1 MPSDTATTEAVVPP
15 DPAAASEAD
24 HGHRH
29 LGIALALISA
39 AQLMVVLDGT
49 IVNIALPHIQTDLSF
64 TPANLSWVVNAY
76 TLAFG
81 GLLLLG
87 GRAGDLLG
95 RRKVFMVGVGLFALA
110 SFFGGI
116 AQSEGQML
124 TARVL
129 QGVGAAIASP
139 TALSL
144 ITTTFAA
151 GPARNRAFGV
161 YAAMSG
167 AGAAVGLILGGVLT
181 EYDWRWTFFINVPIG
196 LAVLFLAPRFLGES
210 ARETGGFDIPGA
222 LTATSGLVSLVY
234 GLTHAAT
241 TSWGNRTTLVTIG
254 LGVTLLVVFLLVEAR
269 SRHALMPFR
278 ILADRTRAVSF
289 LVMLIVGAG
298 MFAMFYFLGLYI
310 QQVLGYSSLKAGFS
324 FLPFS
329 VGIVAAAQLASA
341 LVSRMDPRWI
351 AGAGGVLAA
360 GGMLGM
366 SRLQIDSTYLTGL
379 LPSIL
384 LLSFGLG
391 LVFVPLTLT
400 AVSGV
405 AREDSGVGSA
415 VLNTMQQ
422 VGGSLGL
429 ATLSTVAVS
438 AASDKG
444 HALAQALQAKAASG
458 GPAPTAQQLAEA
470 QHHIALVAQTHGAT
484 RAFIVAAAMVIGGAV
499 ITVFGLTIKHEV
511 LANDGHALADD
522 EVPAGHQA

>member
-1 MPSDTATTEAVVPP
+1 MSQDTLTTDAVVPEP
-15 DPAAASEAD
+15 PADDAG

-49 IVNIALPHIQTDLSF
+49 IVNIALPHIQTDLDF

-87 GRAGDLLG
+87 GRLGDLLG
-95 RRKVFMVGVGLFALA
+95 RRKVFMAGVGVFALA
-110 SFFGGI
+110 SFFGGV

-124 TARVL
+124 AARVL
-129 QGVGAAIASP
+129 QGIGAAVASP

-144 ITTTFAA
+144 ITTTFPA

-196 LAVLFLAPRFLGES
+196 LLVLALAPRFLGES
-210 ARETGGFDIPGA
+210 ARETGGFDLPGA
-222 LTATSGLVSLVY
+222 LTATAGLVSLVY

-241 TSWGNRTTLVTIG
+241 TSWGNSTTLVTIVAG
-254 LGVTLLVVFLLVEAR
+254 LVLIAVFLLVEQR
-269 SRHALMPFR
+269 SKHALMPFR
-278 ILADRTRAVSF
+278 VLADRTRAVSYV
-289 LVMLIVGAG
+289 VMLVVGAG

-329 VGIVAAAQLASA
+329 VGIVVAAQLAST
-341 LVSRMDPRWI
+341 LVSRVDPRWI
-351 AGAGGVLAA
+351 SGAGGLLAT

-366 SRLQIDSTYLTGL
+366 AQLEVGSSYVTGL
-379 LPSIL
+379 LPWIL

-405 AREDSGVGSA
+405 AREDSGVASA

-438 AASDKG
+438 AATDKA
-444 HALAQALQAKAASG
+444 HSLAAALQAKAAAG
-458 GPAPTAQQLAEA
+458 GAAPTADQLAAA
-470 QHHIALVAQTHGAT
+470 QHQIALAAQTHGAT
-484 RAFIVAAAMVIGGAV
+484 RAFLVAAAMVLGGTL
-499 ITVFGLTIKHEV
+499 IILLGLDVKHET
-511 LANDGHALADD
+511 LANDG
-522 EVPAGHQA
+522 ETPAVHVG

>member
-1 MPSDTATTEAVVPP
+1 MSSTTTTFGRAP
-15 DPAAASEAD
+15 DAGLQPAR
-24 HGHRH
+24 RH
-29 LGIALALISA
+29 LGLALALISA

-49 IVNIALPHIQTDLSF
+49 IVNIALPHIQTDLDF

-110 SFFGGI
+110 SLFGGL

-124 TARVL
+124 LARVV

-144 ITTTFAA
+144 ITTTFPA
-151 GPARNRAFGV
+151 GPARNRAFAV

-167 AGAAVGLILGGVLT
+167 AGAAIGLILGGVLT
-181 EYDWRWTFFINVPIG
+181 EASWRWTFFINVPIG
-196 LAVLFLAPRFLGES
+196 VLVVLAAPRVLAES
-210 ARETGGFDIPGA
+210 PREQGGFDVPGA
-222 LTATSGLVSLVY
+222 ITATGGLVSLVY

-241 TSWGNRTTLVTIG
+241 TSWGNATTITTIA
-254 LGVTLLVVFLLVEAR
+254 LGVVLLAAFLWIESR

-278 ILADRTRAVSF
+278 ILANRTRAVSY

-310 QQVLGYSSLKAGFS
+310 QQVLGYSPLRAGFA

-341 LVSRMDPRWI
+341 LVSRVDPRWI
-351 AGAGGVLAA
+351 AGAGGLAAA

-366 SRLQIDSTYLTGL
+366 AQLEVGSSYLTGL
-379 LPSIL
+379 LPWIL
-384 LLSFGLG
+384 LLSVGLG
-391 LVFVPLTLT
+391 LTFVPLTLT
-400 AVSGV
+400 AVSGI

-438 AASDKG
+438 AAKSRG
-444 HALAQALQAKAASG
+444 AELGAALQAKAA
-458 GPAPTAQQLAEA
+458 TAGSSAGATPDQLA
-470 QHHIALVAQTHGAT
+470 ALKHQVALQAQTHGYT
-484 RAFIVAAAMVIGGAV
+484 QAFLAGAGMVLLGAV
-499 ITVFGLTIKHEV
+499 IVVIGLTIRHED
-511 LANDGHALADD
+511 LATDG
-522 EVPAGHQA
+522 EPAAHLG

>member
-1 MPSDTATTEAVVPP
+1 MSETTTTDAVVPP
-15 DPAAASEAD
+15 EPAAEHD

-49 IVNIALPHIQTDLSF
+49 IVNIALPHIQTDLDF

-95 RRKVFMVGVGLFALA
+95 RRKVFMTGVGLFALA
-110 SFFGGI
+110 SLFGGI
-116 AQSEGQML
+116 AQTEGQIL
-124 TARVL
+124 AARVL

-144 ITTTFAA
+144 ITTTFPA

-181 EYDWRWTFFINVPIG
+181 EYSWRWTFFINVPIG
-196 LAVLFLAPRFLGES
+196 LLVIALAPRFLGES
-210 ARETGGFDIPGA
+210 AREQGGFDLPGA
-222 LTATSGLVSLVY
+222 LTATAGLVSLVY

-241 TSWGNRTTLVTIG
+241 TSWGNTTTLTTIIAG
-254 LGVTLLVVFLLVEAR
+254 LVLIGAFLAIESR

-289 LVMLIVGAG
+289 LVMLIVGAA

-329 VGIVAAAQLASA
+329 VGIVVAAQLASA
-341 LVSRMDPRWI
+341 LVSRVDPRWI
-351 AGAGGVLAA
+351 SGAGGVLAA

-366 SRLQIDSTYLTGL
+366 STLQVDSTYLTGL
-379 LPSIL
+379 LPWIM

-438 AASDKG
+438 AATDKG
-444 HALAQALQAKAASG
+444 RELGAALQAKAGAG
-458 GPAPTAQQLAEA
+458 GAAPSPEQLAA
-470 QHHIALVAQTHGAT
+470 AKQHIALVAQTHGAT
-484 RAFIVAAAMVIGGAV
+484 RAFMVAAAMVLVGAV
-499 ITVFGLTIKHEV
+499 IILVGLNIQHEV
-511 LANDGHALADD
+511 LANDGQA
-522 EVPAGHQA
+522 PAHLG